1 MRRLFT
7 EHDSV
12 RDVLIFLIPSF
23 LGMCIFT
30 LFPIIA
36 SFGLSFTNYRGGK
49 TIAFVGLKNYLIAF
63 HSSDFQKAFLVTLI
77 FVVFTVFFQIVLGLV
92 FALILNQKIVGRSLF
107 RGIIFSPAVLSTV
120 AISLTFI
127 LIFHPQKGP
136 ANNFL
141 MSIGFDPLPWLAS
154 SKTSLMTVIIITIW
168 QQFGYYMVLLLAGLQ
183 TINPILYEAAE
194 LDGADNVRKLRYVT
208 LPMIT
213 PILFLCVI
221 LALIRAFQVFD
232 QIFVLTGGQ
241 EGGGPA
247 GSTTTLVFDIYL
259 NAFKNWQMGYSCA
272 EATILLIII
281 LVITV
286 IKYKKQQEWVT
297 YDIT

>member
-1 MRRLFT
+1 MRRLLIGQ
-7 EHDSV
+7 DSV
-12 RDVLIFLIPSF
+12 RDVLIFLLPSF
-23 LGMCIFT
+23 LGFCIFI

-36 SFGLSFTNYRGGK
+36 SVGLSFTNYRGGK
-49 TIAFVGLKNYLIAF
+49 TIAFVGLKNYLTAF
-63 HSSDFQKAFLVTLI
+63 HSPGFQEAFWVTLT

-92 FALILNQKIVGRSLF
+92 FALILNQKIVGRNFF
-107 RGIIFSPAVLSTV
+107 RGIIFSPVVLSTI
-120 AISLTFI
+120 AISLTFM
-127 LIFHPQKGP
+127 LIFNPQKGP
-136 ANNFL
+136 VNNFL

-154 SKTSLMTVIIITIW
+154 PKTSLMTVIIVTVW
-168 QQFGYYMVLLLAGLQ
+168 QQFGYYMVLLLSGLQ
-183 TINPILYEAAE
+183 TINPTLYEAAE
-194 LDGADNVRKLRYVT
+194 IDGADSVRKFRHVT
-208 LPMIT
+208 LPMLT

-232 QIFVLTGGQ
+232 LIFVLTGGQ

-259 NAFKNWQMGYSCA
+259 NAFNHWQMGYSCA

-286 IKYKKQQEWVT
+286 IQYKRQQKWVT